1 MDIIRITMSGYGCEI
16 NRGIVPEGKEKKIE
30 DSLNNIWLKN
40 LFEKLEEKTEITKVV
55 KEVGLINGDIKIEVN
70 DEVLVEMPIKSFS
83 VLVENYKKIVHYP
96 KTKDVVV
103 TSVQHQEGIFS
114 DTIFVLDGDFSLD
127 RLTLVKKDFR
137 DKVDNSIVSSLYCG
151 IYYDGHLIPMM
162 DDLTD
167 LRMSRLYLEKV
178 KKNEQKKNR
187 KL

>member
-30 DSLNNIWLKN
+30 DSLNNVWLKN
-40 LFEKLEEKTEITKVV
+40 LFEKLEEKTEIKKVV

-70 DEVLVEMPIKSFS
+70 DEVLVEMPIKSLS

-114 DTIFVLDGDFSLD
+114 DTIFVLDGDFTLD
-127 RLTLVKKDFR
+127 KLTLVKKDFR

-151 IYYDGHLIPMM
+151 IYYDGNLIPMM
-162 DDLTD
+162 DELTD